1 MAFFGELNT
10 IFLNRFMLYFNPM
23 NESDLI
29 KKAQAGDFEAFSALV
44 SASKSKIYALAL
56 KMTANPQDAEDIVQ
70 ETFLKAIDNIEQF
83 RGESA
88 FGTWLY
94 SIALNQARAHLAKQ
108 KQTELKPI
116 EDYLPTRSAEE
127 LHIRGVPHLFDWKD
141 PHQKLEDEQLRMII
155 DTAIAELPV
164 IYREAFVLRYIEE
177 LSIKEIAKII
187 NESVASTKSRVLR
200 ARLALR
206 DYISKALE
214 DKYGTEVS

>member
-1 MAFFGELNT
+1 
-10 IFLNRFMLYFNPM
+10 M
-23 NESDLI
+23 NESELI

-44 SASKSKIYALAL
+44 NASKNKIYALAL

-70 ETFLKAIDNIEQF
+70 DTFLKAIDNIEQF

-108 KQTELKPI
+108 KQTDLKPI
-116 EDYLPTRSAEE
+116 EDYLPARSAEE
-127 LHIRGVPHLFDWKD
+127 LHREGVVHLFDWKD
-141 PHQKLEDEQLRMII
+141 PHQKLEDEQLRTII
-155 DTAIAELPV
+155 DNAIAELPAK
-164 IYREAFVLRYIEE
+164 YREAFLLRYIEE
-177 LSIKEIAKII
+177 LSIKEISKII

-206 DYISKALE
+206 DHISKALE